1 MRRRILLA
9 SLCVVS
15 SALYLGFSYV
25 QLGKLS
31 FPLDDAWIHQTFAR
45 NLALHGEFAFV
56 PGQIS
61 AGSTSPLWTILLT
74 PGFLWPFG
82 PEPWTYL
89 LGVSLLFSVALLTW
103 RISQLLFPGFS
114 TLPFAAAMIVVLD
127 WHLNWAAFSGM
138 ETLLVIS
145 LCFLM
150 LEQHLT
156 HRPVWIVGLLGGL
169 AVVTRPESIIFVG
182 LVGLHMLVCTEAAL
196 TERVEQTVRRALL
209 FACGCALPLIPYL
222 AFNWAAGGSLLPNT
236 FFAKQAEYASLLAQD
251 PFAVRL
257 ANLIGVTLV
266 GAQIL
271 LLPGFLFAAWLIYRD
286 KRWDAAI
293 LYGWWLLLLV
303 VYALRLPVT
312 YQHGRYEIPV
322 IPALEILGLWG
333 SAELALRIPAGAA
346 RRILT
351 RVGLIAFPA
360 VLIVFWLR
368 GATAL
373 ANDSTIIDCID
384 VQTALWLST
393 HSQPNDTIAM
403 HDVGAA
409 GFYLSNRRLLD
420 LAGLITPD
428 VIPFVRDE
436 ARLMQYIRVHRAA
449 YLVTSEAWHPHLL
462 QEPALSLVF
471 EGTCPLVT
479 QESGYSIGV
488 YRIAYP

>member
-1 MRRRILLA
+1 
-9 SLCVVS
+9 
-15 SALYLGFSYV
+15 
-25 QLGKLS
+25 
-31 FPLDDAWIHQTFAR
+31 
-45 NLALHGEFAFV
+45 V

-61 AGSTSPLWTILLT
+61 AGSTSPFWTILLA
-74 PGFLWPFG
+74 PGFVWPFG

-89 LGVSLLFSVALLTW
+89 LGAILLFGVALLTW
-103 RISQLLFPGFS
+103 RITQLLFPGFS
-114 TLPFAAAMIVVLD
+114 RLPFAAATIVVLD
-127 WHLNWAAFSGM
+127 WHLTWAAFSGM
-138 ETLLVIS
+138 ETLLVIV

-156 HRPVWIVGLLGGL
+156 HRPSWLVGLLGGL
-169 AVVTRPESIIFVG
+169 AVVTRPESIIWVG
-182 LVGLHMLVCTEAAL
+182 LVGLHMLVRKDAAQHERGKRSIQRSL
-196 TERVEQTVRRALL
+196 T
-209 FACGCALPLIPYL
+209 FASGCALPLIPYL
-222 AFNWAAGGSLLPNT
+222 AFNRAAGGSILPNT
-236 FFAKQAEYASLLAQD
+236 FFAKQAEYAVLLVQD

-257 ANLIGVTLV
+257 ANLIFVTLV

-271 LLPGFLFAAWLIYRD
+271 LLPGFLFAVWLIYRNR
-286 KRWDAAI
+286 RWDAAI
-293 LYGWWLLLLV
+293 LFGWWLLLLV

-312 YQHGRYEIPV
+312 YQHGRYEMPV

-333 SAELALRIPAGAA
+333 SAELGLRIPAGAV

-360 VLIVFWLR
+360 VLVLFWLR

-373 ANDSTIIDCID
+373 ANDSAIIDCID
-384 VQTALWLST
+384 VQTALWLNT

-409 GFYLSNRRLLD
+409 GYYLSNRQLLD

-436 ARLMQYIRVHRAA
+436 VRLMQYIRAQKAA
-449 YLVTSEAWHPHLL
+449 YLVTSDVWHPHLL
-462 QEPALSLVF
+462 QEPDVSLLF

-479 QESGYSIGV
+479 QEGGYSIGV
-488 YRIAYP
+488 YRIAYH

>member
-1 MRRRILLA
+1 MQRRIMLA
-9 SLCVVS
+9 LLCVVS
-15 SALYLGFSYV
+15 SALYLGFSYA

-31 FPLDDAWIHQTFAR
+31 FPLDDAWIHLTFAR

-61 AGSTSPLWTILLT
+61 AGSTSPFWTILLA

-82 PEPWTYL
+82 PESWTYL
-89 LGVSLLFSVALLTW
+89 LGVILLFGVALLTW
-103 RISQLLFPGFS
+103 RITQLLFPGFT
-114 TLPFAAAMIVVLD
+114 TLPFAAAIIVALD

-138 ETLLVIS
+138 ETLLVIA

-156 HRPVWIVGLLGGL
+156 RRPVWIVGLLGGL
-169 AVVTRPESIIFVG
+169 AVVTRPESIILVG
-182 LVGLHMLVCTEAAL
+182 LVGLHMLVRTGAAQP
-196 TERVEQTVRRALL
+196 ERVEKIIHRSLM
-209 FACGCALPLIPYL
+209 FACGCALPLIPYVAL
-222 AFNWAAGGSLLPNT
+222 NWVAGGSILPNT
-236 FFAKQAEYASLLAQD
+236 FFAKQAEYAILLAQD
-251 PFAVRL
+251 PFTVRL
-257 ANLIGVTLV
+257 ANLITVTLV
-266 GAQIL
+266 GAQVL
-271 LLPGFLFAAWLIYRD
+271 LVPGFLFAVWLIYRN

-293 LYGWWLLLLV
+293 LCGWWLLVLV

-351 RVGLIAFPA
+351 RVGLIAFPV

-368 GATAL
+368 GAAAL
-373 ANDSTIIDCID
+373 ANDSVIIDCID
-384 VQTALWLST
+384 VQTALWLT
-393 HSQPNDTIAM
+393 AYSQPSDTIAM

-409 GFYLSNRRLLD
+409 GYYLSNRRLLD

-436 ARLMQYIRVHRAA
+436 ARLAQYIRAHKAA
-449 YLVTSEAWHPHLL
+449 YLVTSAAWHPHLI
-462 QEPALSLVF
+462 QEPDVSLVF

-479 QESGYSIGV
+479 QEGGYSIGV
-488 YRIAYP
+488 YRIAYH